1 MHKIFISGGA
11 GFVGSHLCEKIN
23 KNYKKSSIIILDKLT
38 YAGNKNFI
46 KTLIEKKNVT
56 FIKGNLCDIKLMKKL
71 LKNVDLAINVAAE
84 SHVDNSFNNSFAFTI
99 TNTLGSHVFFENC
112 RINKVKN
119 IIHVSTD
126 EVYGQKISGRSYE
139 NDRLLP
145 TNPYSASKAAAEMI
159 ALSYKKSFKMNIT
172 IVRSNNLYGIRQYP
186 EKLIPKT
193 ILSFLT
199 KKKMKLHGNGQQIR
213 HYLHIDDFTD
223 GILLILKK
231 KIKNEIINF
240 GSNEMYQN
248 KEIVKKISKFMKINT
263 NKNIKFVK
271 DRPFNDIRYSVSF
284 DKIKAYGW
292 KPFRYFNKEILVVID
307 WYKNN
312 INMFK
317 KIK

>member
-1 MHKIFISGGA
+1 M
-11 GFVGSHLCEKIN
+11 N
-23 KNYKKSSIIILDKLT
+23 
-38 YAGNKNFI
+38 
-46 KTLIEKKNVT
+46 KKNVS
-56 FIKGNLCDIKLMKKL
+56 FIKGDICDQKLMSKL
-71 LKNVDLAINVAAE
+71 LKNVNIAINVAAE
-84 SHVDNSFNNSFAFTI
+84 SHVDNSFNNSFAFTF

-145 TNPYSASKAAAEMI
+145 TNPYSASKAAAEII

-193 ILSFLT
+193 ILSFLI
-199 KKKMKLHGNGQQIR
+199 KKKMNLHGNGRQIR

-240 GSNEMYQN
+240 GSNEQYQN

-263 NKNIKFVK
+263 NKNIKFIK

-284 DKIKAYGW
+284 AKIKAHGW
-292 KPFRYFNKEILVVID
+292 KPLRDFNKEILIMID
-307 WYKNN
+307 WYKKN
-312 INMFK
+312 INLFK